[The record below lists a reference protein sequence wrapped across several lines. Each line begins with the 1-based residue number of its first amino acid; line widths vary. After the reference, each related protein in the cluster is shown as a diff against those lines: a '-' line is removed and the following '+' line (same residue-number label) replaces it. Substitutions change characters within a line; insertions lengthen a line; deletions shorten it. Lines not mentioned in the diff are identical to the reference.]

1 MSALIETDPDIR
13 AMFAADA
20 SGLRYLPD
28 GVARPESV
36 EEVTEILKRASS
48 SRTPVTPA
56 GMQTSTTAASITD
69 GGILLSMRGMNPP
82 IELDRE
88 ARTVRAGAG
97 AILGE
102 VKRAAAGEGLLFA
115 PDPTSE
121 DESTVGGAI
130 ACNASGARTLKYGAT
145 REHVRAVTVVLASG
159 DVVRYSRMGLEKN
172 AAGYAFAHD
181 PVDWFVG
188 SEGTLGVVVEAE
200 LELLPLPDRVLGLE
214 IPFAN
219 EREALAFVV
228 AARESRAVVP
238 RCLEYFDQLAVGI
251 ARGAEVSRGASAH
264 GVSLVPAGGTMVY
277 VEQELTNE
285 SPGAGTGAHYDAV
298 LDGWLALAESQQAR
312 VDDVRVFEGEQAL
325 AVARRIRHAVP
336 ATMNE
341 RGAAHRTTGGRKVS
355 TDWAVPYRRLQE
367 AIETSRAMARR
378 AGIAQAVTYGHA
390 GNGHPHQN
398 YIARDA
404 EELEVIERVVEQTL
418 RMVVEMGG
426 TVSAE
431 HGIGKL
437 KTHWLPLQMSP
448 LAFRVMRAVK
458 QELDPLGILA
468 PGNIF

>member
-1 MSALIETDPDIR
+1 MSALVETDPDVR

-36 EEVTEILKRASS
+36 EEVTEVVKRAASA
-48 SRTPVTPA
+48 RTPVTPA
-56 GMQTSTTAASITD
+56 GMQTSTTGASITER
-69 GGILLSMRGMNPP
+69 GILLSLRGLTPL
-82 IELDRE
+82 IDVDRD
-88 ARTVRAGAG
+88 ARTVRTSAG

-102 VKRAAAGEGLLFA
+102 VKRAVAAEGLLFA

-121 DESTVGGAI
+121 EESTVGGAI

-159 DVVRYSRMGLEKN
+159 EVVRYSRVGLEKN
-172 AAGYAFAHD
+172 TAGYAFAHD

-200 LELLPLPDRVLGLE
+200 LELLPLPERVIGLE

-219 EREALAFVV
+219 EAEALAFVV
-228 AARESRAVVP
+228 AARESRAVAP

-251 ARGAEVSRGASAH
+251 ARGAETSRGSSGHSA
-264 GVSLVPAGGTMVY
+264 SLVPAAGTMVY
-277 VEQELTNE
+277 VEQELAE
-285 SPGAGTGAHYDAV
+285 AAAGVSSGADYDAA
-298 LDGWLALAESQQAR
+298 LDGWLALAESRQAR
-312 VDDVRVFEGEQAL
+312 VDDVRVFDGEQAL

-341 RGAAHRTTGGRKVS
+341 RGAGQRASGGRKVS
-355 TDWAVPYRRLQE
+355 TDWAVPYRRLNE
-367 AIETSRAMARR
+367 ALSASREMARQ
-378 AGIAQAVTYGHA
+378 AGVSQAVTYGHA

-398 YIARDA
+398 WVARDS
-404 EELEVIERVVEQTL
+404 EELEAIERVVEQTL
-418 RMVVEMGG
+418 RMVVKMGG